1 MGNVLSVSR
10 GSILVMTVKNSIF
23 LRLEEVYT
31 VLGRFRLNK
40 G

>member
-1 MGNVLSVSR
+1 MGNELSVSQ
-10 GSILVMTVKNSIF
+10 GSILMTVRNSIF
-23 LRLEEVYT
+23 LKLEKVYT